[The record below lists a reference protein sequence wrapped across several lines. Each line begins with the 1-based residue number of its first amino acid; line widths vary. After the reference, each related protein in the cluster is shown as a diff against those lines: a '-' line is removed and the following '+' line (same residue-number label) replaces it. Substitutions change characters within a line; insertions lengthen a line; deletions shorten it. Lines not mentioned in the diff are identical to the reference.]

1 MKYFLPFIMALTILT
16 GIVVA
21 LTPYA
26 FDYFF
31 PIKENVIREADPEA
45 AADALNIW
53 FLSPNADFRDVQ
65 AARKRSKVKSTSWF
79 VFKVKRNA
87 VESFIGAK
95 KLEQLDLNEEI
106 LNTTFFATSPPR
118 DWWKPKSLTR
128 SSYFKGIDQGR
139 HLALIYN
146 AETEEGVLVT
156 TISSKIK
163 DKKK

>member
-16 GIVVA
+16 GLMVA

-26 FDYFF
+26 LDFFF
-31 PIKENVIREADPEA
+31 PVKENVIREADPEA

-53 FLSPNADFRDVQ
+53 FLSPNADFIDVQ
-65 AARKRSKVKSTSWF
+65 AARKRSKTSSTSWF

-95 KLEQLDLNEEI
+95 KLAQLDLNDAI
-106 LNTTFFATSPPR
+106 LDSTFFATSPPR

-156 TISSKIK
+156 TISAKIEGEK
-163 DKKK
+163 Q

>member
-31 PIKENVIREADPEA
+31 PVKENVIREADPEA

-53 FLSPNADFRDVQ
+53 FLSPSADFRDVH
-65 AARKRSKVKSTSWF
+65 AVRKRSKVKSTSWF
-79 VFKVKRNA
+79 YFKVKRAA
-87 VESFIGAK
+87 VENFIGAK
-95 KLEQLDLNEEI
+95 KLEQLDLNEDI

-118 DWWKPKSLTR
+118 AWWKPKSLTR

-139 HLALIYN
+139 YLALIYN
-146 AETEEGVLVT
+146 AETEEGFLVT
-156 TISSKIK
+156 TISAKIE